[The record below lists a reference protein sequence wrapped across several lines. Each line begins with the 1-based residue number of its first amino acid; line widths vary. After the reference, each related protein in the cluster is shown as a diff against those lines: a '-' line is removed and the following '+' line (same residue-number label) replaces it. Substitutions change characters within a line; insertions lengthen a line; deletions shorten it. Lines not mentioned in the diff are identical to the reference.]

1 MNGKC
6 AKRIRFG
13 ALANM
18 SSFPGRKIDFRKIYK
33 YLKRSYKELPYHKR
47 SNLYGKE
54 GHSSRLRHRHS
65 VLARMVNIYTEP
77 EKKPLVA
84 VEPKYFDD
92 WTWEEHCDF
101 NHCPSPR
108 R

>member
-13 ALANM
+13 ALAAICSGSDKGLN
-18 SSFPGRKIDFRKIYK
+18 FRQIYK
-33 YLKRSYKELPYHKR
+33 SLKRSYKELSYHKR
-47 SNLYGKE
+47 PNLYGKE
-54 GHSSRLRHRHS
+54 GHSSRLKTRHRTILS
-65 VLARMVNIYTEP
+65 IVGIPLEP
-77 EKKPLVA
+77 MREPLVA